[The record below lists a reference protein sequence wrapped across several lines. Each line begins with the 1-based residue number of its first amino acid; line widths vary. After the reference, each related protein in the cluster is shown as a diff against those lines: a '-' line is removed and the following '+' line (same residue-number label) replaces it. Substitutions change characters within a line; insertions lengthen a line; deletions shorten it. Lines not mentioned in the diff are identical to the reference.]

1 MKLTLRQ
8 LEIFLNVVE
17 SGHLTNVAKSMNLSQ
32 SAVSMSI
39 KELEG
44 ILGKPLFDRINK
56 KLVLNEIG
64 RAFYKEIAPIFK
76 KLSDIEYEFQNA
88 ENKGM
93 IRVGASTTIVDY
105 LMPSIICTYM
115 NLYPDVKITLKEGST
130 KKIKELLKKG
140 EIDIGFVEGFISDS
154 EIIKEK
160 IGVDEYRSFMKFE
173 YFLLHLLKLWCNK
186 ANNNCSNDEHIIF
199 KDTKLI
205 EQFEGKLSWLKD
217 KNSNSAYN
225 AKSFL
230 NTLFR
235 YRILFDYFFFKR
247 DKEKDE
253 PFVAELKKDNNNI
266 SIERNPKEQKVRQ
279 ILNLQL
285 LFNFTTDFYAQHW
298 IQSVFKWLDDN
309 KFDNNDFDYI
319 DDVVVMN

>member
-17 SGHLTNVAKSMNLSQ
+17 SGHLTNVAKSMSLSQ

-56 KLVLNEIG
+56 KLVLNEMG
-64 RAFYKEIAPIFK
+64 REFYKEINPIFK

-105 LMPSIICTYM
+105 LMPSIICSYM
-115 NLYPDVKITLKEGST
+115 NLYPDVKITLKEGNT

-140 EIDIGFVEGFISDS
+140 EIDIGFVEGFVSDS

-160 IGVDEYRSFMKFE
+160 IGVDELIIVTSHKDMAKSSNIEDLANKRWVLREEGSGTREVFLDYIKGKTEPLNVFFELGHTESIKSILQNRECLSCISKIAVQKELDDGTLYQVKVKKFDCKRD
-173 YFLLHLLKLWCNK
+173 FLMIYH
-186 ANNNCSNDEHIIF
+186 
-199 KDTKLI
+199 
-205 EQFEGKLSWLKD
+205 KD
-217 KNSNSAYN
+217 KY
-225 AKSFL
+225 KSV
-230 NTLFR
+230 
-235 YRILFDYFFFKR
+235 LFDKFVYFAKR
-247 DKEKDE
+247 
-253 PFVAELKKDNNNI
+253 LMTQMI
-266 SIERNPKEQKVRQ
+266 GG
-279 ILNLQL
+279 
-285 LFNFTTDFYAQHW
+285 
-298 IQSVFKWLDDN
+298 
-309 KFDNNDFDYI
+309 
-319 DDVVVMN
+319 

>member
-39 KELEG
+39 KELES

-56 KLVLNEIG
+56 KLVLNEMG
-64 RAFYKEIAPIFK
+64 REFYKEINPLFK

-105 LMPSIICTYM
+105 LMPSIICSYM
-115 NLYPDVKITLKEGST
+115 NLYPDVKITLKEGNT

-140 EIDIGFVEGFISDS
+140 EIDIGFVEGFVSDS

-160 IGVDEYRSFMKFE
+160 IGVDELIIVTSHKDMAKSSNIEDLANKRWVLREEGSGTREVFLDYIKGRTEPLNVFFELGHTESIKSILQNRECLSCISKIAVQKELDDGTLYQVKVKKFDCKRD
-173 YFLLHLLKLWCNK
+173 FLMIYH
-186 ANNNCSNDEHIIF
+186 
-199 KDTKLI
+199 
-205 EQFEGKLSWLKD
+205 KD
-217 KNSNSAYN
+217 KY
-225 AKSFL
+225 KSV
-230 NTLFR
+230 
-235 YRILFDYFFFKR
+235 LFDKFVYFAKR
-247 DKEKDE
+247 
-253 PFVAELKKDNNNI
+253 LMTQMIGN
-266 SIERNPKEQKVRQ
+266 
-279 ILNLQL
+279 
-285 LFNFTTDFYAQHW
+285 
-298 IQSVFKWLDDN
+298 
-309 KFDNNDFDYI
+309 
-319 DDVVVMN
+319 